1 MKKVNKV
8 EDIINSTYIKP
19 GSMIYVAGNAAVP
32 QVLLRQLAKDPYIYN
47 VDMLSVLLLGD
58 VEELFEEEVCQR
70 IKHRIIF
77 SGPHSRKPLNKGWA
91 S

>member
-1 MKKVNKV
+1 MKKINKV
-8 EDIINSTYIKP
+8 EDIINAEYIRQ

-47 VDMLSVLLLGD
+47 VDMLSVLLLGE
-58 VEELFEEEVCQR
+58 VEELFTEEACKR

-77 SGPHSRKPLNKGWA
+77 SGPHSRKP
-91 S
+91 